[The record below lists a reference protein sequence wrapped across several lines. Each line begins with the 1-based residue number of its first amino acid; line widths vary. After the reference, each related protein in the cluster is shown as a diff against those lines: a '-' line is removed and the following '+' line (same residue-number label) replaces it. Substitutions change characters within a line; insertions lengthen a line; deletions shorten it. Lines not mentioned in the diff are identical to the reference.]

1 MDRKEI
7 NMLVGVCI
15 LMICGLIFYNNKN
28 VNNKV
33 FDFVVICSIVI
44 IGQKYL
50 KVAILLTLLLFI
62 LKLKTQPLNEGFE
75 LEDKDDDDDKE
86 DDDSDEDTDTD
97 EDKDEDEEKNT
108 SNDDP
113 EEETDNTGTIYE
125 KHCKK
130 RCKKSGREEKECEKI
145 CNYMCPNPIKYN
157 EDLKQL
163 DKFKKVMEQLNQ

>member
-15 LMICGLIFYNNKN
+15 LMICGLLFYNKKN
-28 VNNKV
+28 VNNTV
-33 FDFVVICSIVI
+33 FDFVVICSIII

-62 LKLKTQPLNEGFE
+62 LKTNVQPLNEGFE
-75 LEDKDDDDDKE
+75 LEDKDK
-86 DDDSDEDTDTD
+86 DEDTDDDD
-97 EDKDEDEEKNT
+97 EDDDDDDDDDEEKKT
-108 SNDDP
+108 PDED
-113 EEETDNTGTIYE
+113 EETDNTGTIYE
-125 KHCKK
+125 SDCKK

-157 EDLKQL
+157 DDLKQL

>member
-1 MDRKEI
+1 
-7 NMLVGVCI
+7 MLIGVCI
-15 LMICGLIFYNNKN
+15 LIICGLIFYNNKN

-62 LKLKTQPLNEGFE
+62 LKLKVPNLKEGFE
-75 LEDKDDDDDKE
+75 LEEKDDEDTIEDNDNDNDDDDNNEDEDE
-86 DDDSDEDTDTD
+86 DDDDA
-97 EDKDEDEEKNT
+97 KDIKK
-108 SNDDP
+108 SNKDV

-125 KHCKK
+125 TDCKK

-163 DKFKKVMEQLNQ
+163 NKFKKVMEQLD